1 MKFTMPPD
9 CTLTT
14 SCFDLTKFHKGSRSL
29 KEAIQ
34 NMRTLLEVPCY
45 LVIYT
50 DSNCFELIREIRN
63 EYGLDHLTKYVISK
77 FEDLYY
83 YKFIEDVKKNRS
95 VYWPTRDDRT
105 CSENHLLQIS
115 KVDFVKQTIL
125 SNPFN
130 TATFGWID
138 ANIGVK
144 FSKIAEDYHKDMLLD
159 VLRSVGEKLH
169 VQILNVTDKKYKDTE
184 NKREFY
190 QAYRWI
196 VCGSFYTMGPTIG
209 LKFIK
214 RMDEL
219 FCEATKT
226 GFGHGDELLFL
237 EIIDEFYDEI
247 ERGYGDYAQIL
258 NNYKAPVN
266 NLWYIYHYIIKN
278 YINMGYFK
286 ECCDC
291 CQKVVDSVENLK
303 TPVMPD
309 VYIPILLAFKTAI
322 YYMDS
327 NRSQEITDLILRVC
341 DRDPAMKSQYNSMV

>member
-1 MKFTMPPD
+1 
-9 CTLTT
+9 
-14 SCFDLTKFHKGSRSL
+14 
-29 KEAIQ
+29 
-34 NMRTLLEVPCY
+34 
-45 LVIYT
+45 
-50 DSNCFELIREIRN
+50 
-63 EYGLDHLTKYVISK
+63 
-77 FEDLYY
+77 
-83 YKFIEDVKKNRS
+83 
-95 VYWPTRDDRT
+95 
-105 CSENHLLQIS
+105 
-115 KVDFVKQTIL
+115 
-125 SNPFN
+125 
-130 TATFGWID
+130 
-138 ANIGVK
+138 
-144 FSKIAEDYHKDMLLD
+144 
-159 VLRSVGEKLH
+159 
-169 VQILNVTDKKYKDTE
+169 
-184 NKREFY
+184 
-190 QAYRWI
+190 
-196 VCGSFYTMGPTIG
+196 MGPTIG

-219 FCEATKT
+219 FCEATKA

-247 ERGYGDYAQIL
+247 DRGYGDYAQIL

-322 YYMDS
+322 SYVDS

-341 DRDPAMKSQYNSMV
+341 DRDPAMKSQHNSMV